1 MRVRPF
7 FWLLLAA
14 SCIGVL
20 IFAATIRS
28 HVPAVMQVRIEQQHP
43 VSIGFTTLELHL
55 ADPDGLPIEQA
66 HVFSSADMLNMHM
79 MPPQSSIREVGQGNY
94 IAQIQLYMMVPWK
107 IIIGAHA
114 DGFDALQQTLL
125 VQVQ

>member
-7 FWLLLAA
+7 FWLVLAA
-14 SCIGVL
+14 SCLGVL
-20 IFAATIRS
+20 IFAATIRP
-28 HVPAVMQVRIEQQHP
+28 HVPAMMQVRIQHHP

-55 ADPDGLPIEQA
+55 TDPDGLPIEQA
-66 HVFSSADMLNMHM
+66 HVFSIADMLNMHM
-79 MPPQSSIREVGQGNY
+79 SPPQDNIREVGHGNY
-94 IAQIQLYMMVPWK
+94 IAQIQLYMIGSWK
-107 IIIGAHA
+107 ITIGAHA

>member
-20 IFAATIRS
+20 VLAATIRS
-28 HVPAVMQVRIEQQHP
+28 HVPARMQVRIDSQHP
-43 VSIGFTTLELHL
+43 VSVGFTILELHL
-55 ADPDGLPIEQA
+55 ADPDGFPIEQA
-66 HVFSSADMLNMHM
+66 QVFSSANMTNM
-79 MPPQSSIREVGQGNY
+79 NMVAPLSSVREVGQGNY
-94 IAQIQLYMMVPWK
+94 IEQIQLYMSGPWK
-107 IIIGAHA
+107 ITIGAHA

-125 VQVQ
+125 VQVE

>member
-1 MRVRPF
+1 
-7 FWLLLAA
+7 
-14 SCIGVL
+14 
-20 IFAATIRS
+20 
-28 HVPAVMQVRIEQQHP
+28 MQVHIDSQHP
-43 VSIGFTTLELHL
+43 VSVGFTTLELHL
-55 ADPDGLPIEQA
+55 ADPEGLPIEQA
-66 HVFSSADMLNMHM
+66 RVFSSADMLNMHM

-94 IAQIQLYMMVPWK
+94 IAQIRLYMMGPWK

>member
-7 FWLLLAA
+7 FWLVLAA

-28 HVPAVMQVRIEQQHP
+28 HVPAIMQVRIDQQHP
-43 VSIGFTTLELHL
+43 VSVGFTTLELHL
-55 ADPDGLPIEQA
+55 TDPDGLPIDQA
-66 HVFSSADMLNMHM
+66 QVFSSADMLNMHM
-79 MPPQSSIREVGQGNY
+79 LAPQSSIREVGQGNY
-94 IAQIQLYMMVPWK
+94 VAQIQLYMMGPWK
-107 IIIGAHA
+107 ITIGAHA